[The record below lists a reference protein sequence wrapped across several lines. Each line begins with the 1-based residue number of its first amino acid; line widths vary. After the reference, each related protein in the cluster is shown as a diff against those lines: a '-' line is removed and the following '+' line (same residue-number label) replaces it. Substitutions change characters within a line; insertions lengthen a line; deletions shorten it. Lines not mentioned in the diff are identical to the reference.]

1 MSSAS
6 HPLDRVAPT
15 ERVVAPVDSPCIKVC
30 VLDDQ
35 QVCIGC
41 KRTLDEIVAWGSL
54 SDDARMNVLERL
66 KRTGAERSAD

>member
-1 MSSAS
+1 
-6 HPLDRVAPT
+6 
-15 ERVVAPVDSPCIKVC
+15 VAPVDSPCIKVC

-54 SDDARMNVLERL
+54 SDDARLNVLERL
-66 KRTGAERSAD
+66 NGTGAERSAD

>member
-1 MSSAS
+1 M
-6 HPLDRVAPT
+6 
-15 ERVVAPVDSPCIKVC
+15 
-30 VLDDQ
+30 LDDQ

>member
-1 MSSAS
+1 
-6 HPLDRVAPT
+6 
-15 ERVVAPVDSPCIKVC
+15 VAPVDSPCIKVC

>member
-1 MSSAS
+1 M
-6 HPLDRVAPT
+6 
-15 ERVVAPVDSPCIKVC
+15 APVDSPCIKVC

-66 KRTGAERSAD
+66 KRTVAERSAD

>member
-1 MSSAS
+1 MSSVS

-15 ERVVAPVDSPCIKVC
+15 ERVVAAVESPCIKVC

-41 KRTLDEIVAWGSL
+41 QRTLDEIVAWESL
-54 SDDARMNVLERL
+54 SDDARLLVLERL
-66 KRTGAERSAD
+66 MRADAARSAG

>member
-1 MSSAS
+1 
-6 HPLDRVAPT
+6 VAAV
-15 ERVVAPVDSPCIKVC
+15 ESPCIKVC

-66 KRTGAERSAD
+66 KRTGAERSVD

>member
-1 MSSAS
+1 M
-6 HPLDRVAPT
+6 
-15 ERVVAPVDSPCIKVC
+15 APVDSPCIKVC

>member
-1 MSSAS
+1 M
-6 HPLDRVAPT
+6 
-15 ERVVAPVDSPCIKVC
+15 APVESPCIKVC

>member
-1 MSSAS
+1 VS
-6 HPLDRVAPT
+6 
-15 ERVVAPVDSPCIKVC
+15 PVESPCIKVC

>member
-1 MSSAS
+1 
-6 HPLDRVAPT
+6 
-15 ERVVAPVDSPCIKVC
+15 VAPVESPCIKVC